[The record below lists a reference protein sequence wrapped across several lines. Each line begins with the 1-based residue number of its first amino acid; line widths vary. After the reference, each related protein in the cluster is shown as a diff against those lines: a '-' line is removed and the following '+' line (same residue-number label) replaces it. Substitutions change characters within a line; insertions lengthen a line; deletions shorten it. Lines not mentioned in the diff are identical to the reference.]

1 MKLQLKMKQLIYKL
15 KGQKL
20 LQAAA
25 VVLLLTSACS
35 NKKQTPRL
43 YNYNNTSSDSWY
55 AAGILPTAFQSNF
68 AAIPINSN
76 SNQEIQVQSTP
87 AMVQQTSQDFGDLNW
102 CYQTILSRGNQLFG
116 TGASAETVF
125 EGAGNAI
132 VKCYNDVLTERAR
145 LLEEA
150 KVAQEWEKNKNQ
162 FFAQML
168 PMFISRN
175 NSQFEIGLPPSR
187 FK

>member
-1 MKLQLKMKQLIYKL
+1 MKQLIHNL

-35 NKKQTPRL
+35 NKKLNSRL
-43 YNYNNTSSDSWY
+43 YSSANLASDSWY
-55 AAGILPTAFQSNF
+55 AAGILPTGFQASSSNNQF
-68 AAIPINSN
+68 PSSIQNVPVQAEIIN
-76 SNQEIQVQSTP
+76 
-87 AMVQQTSQDFGDLNW
+87 VQQTAQDFGDLNW

-116 TGASAETVF
+116 MGSAAETVF

-145 LLEEA
+145 RLEEA
-150 KVAQEWEKNKNQ
+150 RIAQEDENNKMQ
-162 FFAQML
+162 FITQII
-168 PMFISRN
+168 PQWISRN